1 MGDEIHEECGIA
13 AVSLPHDQPHAL
25 FSLYKMLLNM
35 QNRGQLSAG
44 ITTYLPDRA
53 QIIDTHKDLG
63 TVDEVFR
70 TSSQPKSRYIFTRYA
85 GQRGIGHTRY
95 ATCGKNDK
103 SYAQPFERHH
113 GRKWKWFSFAFNG
126 NLANY
131 SDLRQKLVADQDYH
145 LVRDN
150 DTEIIMH
157 HLSKQ
162 FASEQKPELVDVWRG
177 LAKEFDGAYNMAFIN
192 AAGDLAASK
201 DPLGLRPL
209 SYTIVDDALYV
220 ASESAALIQLGLTE
234 FKELEPGTIIT
245 ATNGT
250 GEIRKE
256 RYADASKTANCMFE
270 WVYFSNVSSVINGSS
285 VYVSRYRMGE
295 ELAKVEPLS
304 FHKSDTIVV
313 PVPDTGKAAGD
324 AYAYTLGL
332 PSREGLVRNRF
343 LGRAFIDGDRRE
355 DKVRN
360 KFTVIKHIVAGK
372 RVILVDDSIVRGV
385 TSKAIIDYVRN
396 VGGAKEV
403 HLRLACPPI
412 IAPCFYGIDMSTVK
426 ELIAPQF
433 RNKDG
438 EMTQEALDDMAR
450 EIGADSIVFQTIPG
464 LVRAI
469 GLPQKELCTA
479 CLTGKYPTPWGQKLY
494 ELALKTNDKGRTYEM
509 IVKS

>member
-1 MGDEIHEECGIA
+1 MGEEVHEECGIA
-13 AVSLPHDQPHAL
+13 AVSLPNDQPHAL

-44 ITTYLPDRA
+44 ITTYMPNRA
-53 QIIDTHKDLG
+53 QLIDTHKDLG

-70 TSSQPKSRYIFTRYA
+70 TSSPPKSRYIFTRYA
-85 GQRGIGHTRY
+85 GIRGIGHTRY

-113 GRKWKWFSFAFNG
+113 GRKRKWFSFAFNG

-131 SDLRQKLVADQDYH
+131 SDLRQKLIDEKEYH
-145 LVRDN
+145 LVLEN

-157 HLSKQ
+157 HLAKQ
-162 FASEQKPELVDVWRG
+162 FAGEHKRELVDVWRG
-177 LAKEFDGAYNMAFIN
+177 LSEEFDGAYNMSFIN
-192 AAGDLAASK
+192 AQGDLAASK
-201 DPLGLRPL
+201 DPLGIRPL
-209 SYTIVDDALYV
+209 AYTIVDDSLYV
-220 ASESAALIQLGLTE
+220 ASESAALVQLGLTD
-234 FKELEPGTIIT
+234 FKELEPGTIIS

-256 RYADASKTANCMFE
+256 RYSKNNTTARCMFE
-270 WVYFSNVSSVINGSS
+270 WVYFSNVSSVIADSS

-295 ELAKVEPLS
+295 ELAKIELLS
-304 FHKSDTIVV
+304 FHKTDTVVV

-343 LGRAFIDGDRRE
+343 LGRAFIEGDRRE

-360 KFTVIKHIVAGK
+360 KFTVIKQIVSGK
-372 RVILVDDSIVRGV
+372 RVILVDDSVVRGV

-412 IAPCFYGIDMSTVK
+412 LAPCFYGIDMSTIK
-426 ELIAPQF
+426 ELIAPTHI
-433 RNKDG
+433 NKDG
-438 EMTQEALDDMAR
+438 ELDQEALENLAR
-450 EIGADSIVFQTIPG
+450 EIGADSVSYQTLPG

-469 GLPQKELCTA
+469 GLPKTELCTG

-494 ELALKTNDKGRTYEM
+494 ELAQKVTDKGRTYELV
-509 IVKS
+509 VKP